1 LSLNLSPLAAIH
13 LEIHRWRLN
22 NTNQY
27 KIGAKETRERQTRRN
42 GGASKAIYRYSSQ
55 QQLITLFETMTK
67 ANISKAQLIEQ
78 LQQWNNKQI
87 SAEQLQDWMVTH
99 YDPDEVD
106 IGLGEA
112 QWTIEAMNIVMNE
125 YEIAKLTKLRQEN
138 AQLAID
144 FIDTDE
150 SRFNQTRHLFL
161 QEGFK
166 D

>member
-1 LSLNLSPLAAIH
+1 
-13 LEIHRWRLN
+13 
-22 NTNQY
+22 
-27 KIGAKETRERQTRRN
+27 
-42 GGASKAIYRYSSQ
+42 
-55 QQLITLFETMTK
+55 MTK

-78 LQQWNNKQI
+78 LQQWNNKQL

-125 YEIAKLTKLRQEN
+125 YEIAKLTKFRQEN